1 MRAIGLKL
9 SFVSLASLLFESLM
23 SFLLFDVLIGLL
35 VDVVMLVSSFDL
47 VFVWLWFLVC
57 D

>member
-9 SFVSLASLLFESLM
+9 GFVSLASLLFKLLM
-23 SFLLFDVLIGLL
+23 SFLLFDVLIVVL

-47 VFVWLWFLVC
+47 VFVWLRFLVC

>member
-9 SFVSLASLLFESLM
+9 GFVADESLLFGSLM
-23 SFLLFDVLIGLL
+23 SFWLFDVLIGLL
-35 VDVVMLVSSFDL
+35 VDVVMLVSSFDF
-47 VFVWLWFLVC
+47 VFVWSWFLVC